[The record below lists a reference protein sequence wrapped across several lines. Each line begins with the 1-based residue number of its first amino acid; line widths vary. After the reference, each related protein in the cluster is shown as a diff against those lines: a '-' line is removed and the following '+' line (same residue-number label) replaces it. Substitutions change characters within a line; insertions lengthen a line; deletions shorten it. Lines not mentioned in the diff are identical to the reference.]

1 MDYDDNFYPGEV
13 ITVEADQ
20 AKVRF
25 MAPIKRKSGK
35 KLPCNLYWVW
45 PGVDDIQNMNK
56 LSILPVKPVIDLDPM
71 SSMRLI
77 VFKLINR
84 DVI

>member
-35 KLPCNLYWVW
+35 NNYHAIYIGFGLV
-45 PGVDDIQNMNK
+45 
-56 LSILPVKPVIDLDPM
+56 
-71 SSMRLI
+71 SMT
-77 VFKLINR
+77 FKI
-84 DVI
+84 

>member
-35 KLPCNLYWVW
+35 KTTM
-45 PGVDDIQNMNK
+45 Q
-56 LSILPVKPVIDLDPM
+56 SILGLAWC
-71 SSMRLI
+71 R
-77 VFKLINR
+77 
-84 DVI
+84 